1 MHECEQKDE
10 MSQTLLSA
18 LEADGE
24 HLVERSKRLV
34 KKKEVVEM

>member
-1 MHECEQKDE
+1 MHECEWKAK
-10 MSQTLLSA
+10 MSQTLVSA

-34 KKKEVVEM
+34 KKKEVVEV

>member
-10 MSQTLLSA
+10 MSQTLSA